1 MKTNDKFLG
10 GGLALLLPDT
20 VGFPFPETFA
30 DLEVQ
35 LDICIFFSLKSHS
48 INYMHFIFKLFE

>member
-35 LDICIFFSLKSHS
+35 LDICIFF
-48 INYMHFIFKLFE
+48 